1 MSPATVTLLEGETRK
16 RTNHRWPLSTS
27 CFFVFCIHDEK
38 QQQQCR
44 SVVVFVFPRSFCT
57 ATWCDHGEFNALL
70 LFICYL
76 LFCFPVLSCY
86 NILYLSCSN
95 QLHTGWNVKR
105 FSVYTLTSKFF
116 SLYFCVIEMTVQFMT
131 TQEVV
136 VNEAGVQCFDPLLA
150 YTKYLVYFNRT
161 AYGETFPAQVY
172 FT

>member
-1 MSPATVTLLEGETRK
+1 MTWTHCTPAKSNDNNAKV
-16 RTNHRWPLSTS
+16 LSYLFS
-27 CFFVFCIHDEK
+27 L
-38 QQQQCR
+38 
-44 SVVVFVFPRSFCT
+44 RSFCT
-57 ATWCDHGEFNALL
+57 ATWCDHGEFNTLL

-136 VNEAGVQCFDPLLA
+136 VNEAGVQCTLKD
-150 YTKYLVYFNRT
+150 LVYFNRT

-172 FT
+172 FTY